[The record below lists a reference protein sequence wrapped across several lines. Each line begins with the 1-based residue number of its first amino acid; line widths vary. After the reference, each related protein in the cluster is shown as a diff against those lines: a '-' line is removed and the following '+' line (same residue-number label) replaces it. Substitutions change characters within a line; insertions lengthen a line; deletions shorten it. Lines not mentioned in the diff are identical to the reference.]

1 MWRSWWNGD
10 YDLNVIFY
18 MYSRKLPIFS
28 NLEKSLNQL
37 KIDANK
43 IKIEFATE
51 ENKKREEFYKA
62 KSFANNVKVD
72 SSKLITPN
80 ENLEDEIHTKS
91 EGQEHN
97 D

>member
-1 MWRSWWNGD
+1 MWRSWWKD
-10 YDLNVIFY
+10 DDLTVIFHK
-18 MYSRKLPIFS
+18 YSCKLPIFT
-28 NLEKSLNQL
+28 NIEKSLNQL
-37 KIDANK
+37 KRDANE

-51 ENKKREEFYKA
+51 ESKKREEFYKA

-72 SSKLITPN
+72 SSKLITQN

-97 D
+97 N

>member
-1 MWRSWWNGD
+1 
-10 YDLNVIFY
+10 